1 MQKHPVKELPYNYL
15 NVGNAGFQSVKNGI
29 YVDKSELIAF
39 INKTIGTSDKLTCVS
54 RPRRFGK
61 SFAAKMLSAYYDK
74 SCDSR
79 KLFQNLKISEDPSF
93 EKYLNRYNVIYLD
106 ITWFISN
113 VPNIRDTVSYL
124 QKKVIHELHN
134 LYPHIQENDETLPM
148 ILSEISVSTGEKF
161 FIIIDEW
168 DALFREAKEN
178 ILLQEEY
185 IQLLR
190 GLFKSSLTD
199 TMIEAAYMTGILPIK
214 KYGTQSALTDF
225 REYTMIQPKKLAEY
239 VGFTESEVQY
249 LCQKYHMDFNDMK
262 KWYDGYSFRSIPSV
276 YSPNSVMESIKNE
289 EFATY
294 WTQTETYESLRM
306 YINADFD
313 GLKEDIIS
321 MLAGNRCRITTR
333 KFQNDMINIGSK
345 DDILTLLVHLGYLA
359 FDSET
364 SEIFIPNLEVADE
377 FQNAVDDGNWEE
389 IAAALRTSDELLN
402 ATLAGNA
409 EAVAEAIDAVHTE
422 SISVL
427 SYNNENSLSC
437 VISIAY
443 FSARKDYVILRE
455 LPTGKGFADVV
466 FLPRKNSDKPPMI
479 IELKWDK
486 SANGA
491 IKQIKEKQYYGALNK
506 YEKNML
512 LVGINYNKKTKKHEC
527 LIEKYNNFGKK
538 CT

>member
-1 MQKHPVKELPYNYL
+1 
-15 NVGNAGFQSVKNGI
+15 
-29 YVDKSELIAF
+29 
-39 INKTIGTSDKLTCVS
+39 
-54 RPRRFGK
+54 
-61 SFAAKMLSAYYDK
+61 MLFR
-74 SCDSR
+74 SR

-345 DDILTLLVHLGYLA
+345 DDIMTLLVHL
-359 FDSET
+359 
-364 SEIFIPNLEVADE
+364 
-377 FQNAVDDGNWEE
+377 
-389 IAAALRTSDELLN
+389 
-402 ATLAGNA
+402 
-409 EAVAEAIDAVHTE
+409 
-422 SISVL
+422 
-427 SYNNENSLSC
+427 
-437 VISIAY
+437 
-443 FSARKDYVILRE
+443 
-455 LPTGKGFADVV
+455 
-466 FLPRKNSDKPPMI
+466 
-479 IELKWDK
+479 
-486 SANGA
+486 
-491 IKQIKEKQYYGALNK
+491 
-506 YEKNML
+506 
-512 LVGINYNKKTKKHEC
+512 
-527 LIEKYNNFGKK
+527 
-538 CT
+538 